1 MSLLITGGNG
11 YVGSQLV
18 NFLINNDSY
27 DEIVILD
34 QIEPHKN
41 LISKDQFK
49 NKVRFVKGTTTDNQ
63 KISEAIQN
71 VTQVIHLAAIADVK
85 RCQENPSETRKI
97 NVDATQNILEAI
109 KNSTVNRF
117 IFASTMS
124 AIYGKSKN
132 FDEAASPSPIS
143 EYGKQKQMCE
153 ELIQKFSSQTG
164 ISSII
169 LRKSNLYGTGII
181 TKENVVAAF
190 VKQAL
195 NDQCIKIEGSGN
207 QFRNFLHVNDACQA
221 YLKALTCKM
230 ENPFE
235 IINVTGS
242 ETTDLNQLAQLVKE
256 KVESENAKID
266 IIHSK
271 TDRADNFSKVEQP
284 KISSTKANEI
294 LGYTPKFSL
303 EKGIQELINYY
314 KH

>member
-18 NFLINNDSY
+18 NFLINNESF

-49 NKVRFVKGTTTDNQ
+49 NKVRFVKGTTTDNK

-143 EYGKQKQMCE
+143 EYGKQKQKCE
-153 ELIQKFSSQTG
+153 ELIF
-164 ISSII
+164 
-169 LRKSNLYGTGII
+169 
-181 TKENVVAAF
+181 
-190 VKQAL
+190 
-195 NDQCIKIEGSGN
+195 
-207 QFRNFLHVNDACQA
+207 
-221 YLKALTCKM
+221 
-230 ENPFE
+230 
-235 IINVTGS
+235 
-242 ETTDLNQLAQLVKE
+242 
-256 KVESENAKID
+256 
-266 IIHSK
+266 
-271 TDRADNFSKVEQP
+271 
-284 KISSTKANEI
+284 
-294 LGYTPKFSL
+294 
-303 EKGIQELINYY
+303 
-314 KH
+314 